1 VEDRED
7 LGALFTRVSRRL
19 IEAERPLLAA
29 RGLTMWGY
37 ILLSQLVRG
46 PAPTQL
52 TLAAAIGYD
61 KTRLIGLLDELE
73 RDGLVTRG
81 PDPADRRARHVLL
94 TETGR
99 ARLCDLERR
108 LRDAEDQ
115 LLAPLEPDERDALRA
130 LLQRLAV
137 HSDGSGSA
145 CQVAAEIEAGGTC

>member
-1 VEDRED
+1 MEDRDD

-37 ILLSQLVRG
+37 ILLSQLVRA

-81 PDPADRRARHVLL
+81 PDPADRRARIVHI
-94 TETGR
+94 TAKGR
-99 ARLCDLERR
+99 RRHAAAR
-108 LRDAEDQ
+108 RDIRAME
-115 LLAPLEPDERDALRA
+115 EEFLRA
-130 LLQRLAV
+130 LDGAERETLLGLLPRL
-137 HSDGSGSA
+137 
-145 CQVAAEIEAGGTC
+145 VAE